1 MKGKETQST
10 IKPEIR
16 DQIQRDISA
25 CETEIKNGAPNSKLF
40 RQLETRYSL
49 LDKNFFSNMPNY
61 AKTFTSNYVAEL
73 EYVKTRLETYLL
85 LDSFPVEYNQNIAV
99 GVNIQTQKL
108 INKGNIGNNN
118 NYNKSTAV
126 TTELSVNGGENKK
139 SFWGKLFH
147 KK

>member
-1 MKGKETQST
+1 MPSYVQT
-10 IKPEIR
+10 IG
-16 DQIQRDISA
+16 S
-25 CETEIKNGAPNSKLF
+25 SYL
-40 RQLETRYSL
+40 
-49 LDKNFFSNMPNY
+49 
-61 AKTFTSNYVAEL
+61 AEL
-73 EYVKTRLETYLL
+73 ELVKARLETYLL

-108 INKGNIGNNN
+108 VNKGNIGNNN
-118 NYNKSTAV
+118 NYNKSTTV